1 MLELNNKGERKILTV
16 KFGKCS
22 KTSAN
27 IDSFLAVSNI
37 WCYWNR
43 TNFAT
48 CLSLLLVPLIYK
60 VFKSIARCEYTIAFG
75 YLCRNINKVGIQFLS
90 DSKEFDLWQP
100 FQFRFTYR
108 NYVAATHFNYA
119 LCADIYSAHII
130 RLGENQCVF
139 VRRAFA
145 IIRNQTTFLCLNA
158 HNKNK
163 NKSHIHF
170 YSAAVTV
177 AMPAIKYV

>member
-1 MLELNNKGERKILTV
+1 MLELNNKGEWKILTE

-22 KTSAN
+22 KTPAN
-27 IDSFLAVSNI
+27 IDSFLADSSI
-37 WCYWNR
+37 WCHWNR

-60 VFKSIARCEYTIAFG
+60 VFKSITRCEYTIAFE

-90 DSKEFDLWQP
+90 DSKELDLRQP

-130 RLGENQCVF
+130 RLGENQASICHHSQSNHF
-139 VRRAFA
+139 FMFERTQQKQKQEPHSLLFRS
-145 IIRNQTTFLCLNA
+145 CDSCNA
-158 HNKNK
+158 
-163 NKSHIHF
+163 SH
-170 YSAAVTV
+170 
-177 AMPAIKYV
+177 